1 MKCEKAQQNIILV
14 TYGELPDEQ
23 MASLEEHLAGCE
35 ACSRELQAQLALH
48 EALALNPV
56 ADPSPN
62 LLASARMRLD
72 EALDTIPPH
81 GLLTRLRSN
90 LFGWLGYM
98 QSAPGLM
105 TLLVGAGL
113 SVGFLSGIS
122 TLRYQVA
129 HQPRL
134 PSPVVLSNTTNGT
147 IANVSGIVQTPN
159 SAIVQV
165 TYNRVVPET
174 VQGSLDDPQIRQLL
188 LIGTKSAA
196 TNGVRTDS
204 VALLANECRA
214 GRQCLGEQDGGGIRS
229 ALLVS
234 LRYDKSPAVR
244 LNALDG
250 LQPYVVEDQRV
261 RDAVLEAL
269 MHDASPQVRTRAIS
283 LLQPVESD
291 SSVRKVMRTVS
302 TTDENPYIRNVSTHA
317 LAGTADIQ

>member
-1 MKCEKAQQNIILV
+1 MKCEKAQQNIVLV

-23 MASLEEHLAGCE
+23 MAALEEHLAGCE
-35 ACSRELQAQLALH
+35 ACSGELQAQLAMH
-48 EALALNPV
+48 EALALDPV
-56 ADPSPN
+56 VEPSPN
-62 LLASARMRLD
+62 LLASARLRLD

-81 GLLTRLRSN
+81 GFLTRLRTN
-90 LFGWLGYM
+90 LFAWMGHM
-98 QSAPGLM
+98 QGAPALM
-105 TLLVGAGL
+105 TLLIGL
-113 SVGFLSGIS
+113 GFLAGNF
-122 TLRYQVA
+122 TNRYQVA
-129 HQPRL
+129 HQPKL

-159 SAIVQV
+159 SQVVQV

-174 VQGSLDDPQIRQLL
+174 VQGSLDDPQIQQLL
-188 LIGTKSAA
+188 LIGTKAA
-196 TNGVRTDS
+196 APNGVRTDS
-204 VALLANECRA
+204 VALLASACRT
-214 GRQCLGEQDGGGIRS
+214 GHQCVGGQDGSIRG

-250 LQPYVVEDQRV
+250 LQPYVVEDQSV

-269 MHDASPQVRTRAIS
+269 MHDSSPDVRTRAIS

-302 TTDENPYIRNVSTHA
+302 TTDVNPYIRTVSSQA

>member
-1 MKCEKAQQNIILV
+1 MKCEKAQQNIVLV

-23 MASLEEHLAGCE
+23 MASLEEHLADCE
-35 ACSRELQAQLALH
+35 ACSGELKAQLAMH
-48 EALALNPV
+48 EALACNPLI
-56 ADPSPN
+56 DPSPN
-62 LLASARMRLD
+62 LLASARMKLD

-81 GLLTRLRSN
+81 GLLSRLRSN
-90 LFGWLGYM
+90 LFGWLGHM
-98 QSAPGLM
+98 QGAPALM
-105 TLLVGAGL
+105 TLLVG
-113 SVGFLSGIS
+113 VGFLVGNF
-122 TLRYQVA
+122 TNRYQVA

-147 IANVSGIVQTPN
+147 IANISNIVPTPN
-159 SAIVQV
+159 SQIVQV

-188 LIGTKSAA
+188 MIGTKAAA

-214 GRQCLGEQDGGGIRS
+214 GHQCIGGQDGGIRS

-234 LRYDKSPAVR
+234 LRYDKSAAVR
-244 LNALDG
+244 LNALEG
-250 LQPYVVEDQRV
+250 LQPYVTQDQRV

-269 MHDASPQVRTRAIS
+269 MHDSSPDVRTRAIG

-302 TTDENPYIRNVSTHA
+302 TTDVNPYIRTVSTHA

>member
-1 MKCEKAQQNIILV
+1 
-14 TYGELPDEQ
+14 
-23 MASLEEHLAGCE
+23 MASLEEHLAGCK
-35 ACSRELQAQLALH
+35 ACSRELQALLAMH

-72 EALDTIPPH
+72 EALDTIPPR
-81 GLLTRLRSN
+81 GFIARLRSD
-90 LFGWLGYM
+90 LFGWLGHM
-98 QSAPGLM
+98 QGAPALM
-105 TLLVGAGL
+105 TLLIG
-113 SVGFLSGIS
+113 VGFLAGNF
-122 TLRYQVA
+122 TNRYQVA
-129 HQPRL
+129 HQPKL

-188 LIGTKSAA
+188 LIGTKAEA
-196 TNGVRTDS
+196 TNGVRMDS

-214 GRQCLGEQDGGGIRS
+214 GHQCVGGSDGSGIRS

-244 LNALDG
+244 MNALDG

-269 MHDASPQVRTRAIS
+269 MHDSSPEVRTRAIS

-302 TTDENPYIRNVSTHA
+302 TTDENPYIRNVSSHA

>member
-1 MKCEKAQQNIILV
+1 MKCEKAQQNIVLV

-48 EALALNPV
+48 EALACNPV
-56 ADPSPN
+56 VDPSPN
-62 LLASARMRLD
+62 LLAQSRMKLD

-81 GLLTRLRSN
+81 SLLARLRSN
-90 LFGWLGYM
+90 LFGWLGHM
-98 QSAPGLM
+98 QGAPALM
-105 TLLVGAGL
+105 TLLIG
-113 SVGFLSGIS
+113 VGFLAGNF
-122 TLRYQVA
+122 TNRYQVA

-147 IANVSGIVQTPN
+147 IANISGIVPTPN
-159 SAIVQV
+159 SQIVQV

-174 VQGSLDDPQIRQLL
+174 IQGSLDDPQIRQLL
-188 LIGTKSAA
+188 LIATKAAA
-196 TNGVRTDS
+196 TNAVRTDS
-204 VALLANECRA
+204 VALLANECRT
-214 GRQCLGEQDGGGIRS
+214 GHQCVGDTDGTGIRS

-234 LRYDKSPAVR
+234 LRYDKNPNVR
-244 LNALDG
+244 LNALEG
-250 LQPYVVEDQRV
+250 LQPYVAEDHRV

-269 MHDASPQVRTRAIS
+269 MHDSSPQVRTRAIS

-291 SSVRKVMRTVS
+291 SSVRQVMRTVS
-302 TTDENPYIRNVSTHA
+302 TTDENPYIRTVSTHA